1 MNLYSSITYNYDMGN
16 DIYFHKNFTGGFI
29 VAMTGIVLI
38 SFNGQNL
45 ELNPL
50 GDLLAI
56 ITALVWAFYSILTK
70 KISNFGYPVI
80 LSTRRTF
87 FYGILFMI
95 PALFLADFQSDISRF
110 GNITYLFNI
119 LYLGLGASALC
130 FVTWNF
136 AVKELGAVKTSVYI
150 YMIPVITVIT
160 SVLILHEKLTLLAG
174 TGTVLTLIGL
184 FLSEYRMDKK
194 KTKINFQNE
203 K

>member
-56 ITALVWAFYSILTK
+56 IAALVWAFYSILTK

-87 FYGILFMI
+87 SMEFYL
-95 PALFLADFQSDISRF
+95 
-110 GNITYLFNI
+110 
-119 LYLGLGASALC
+119 
-130 FVTWNF
+130 
-136 AVKELGAVKTSVYI
+136 
-150 YMIPVITVIT
+150 
-160 SVLILHEKLTLLAG
+160 
-174 TGTVLTLIGL
+174 
-184 FLSEYRMDKK
+184 
-194 KTKINFQNE
+194 
-203 K
+203 

>member
-1 MNLYSSITYNYDMGN
+1 
-16 DIYFHKNFTGGFI
+16 
-29 VAMTGIVLI
+29 MTGIVLI

-56 ITALVWAFYSILTK
+56 IAALVWAFYSILTK

-110 GNITYLFNI
+110 GNIT
-119 LYLGLGASALC
+119 
-130 FVTWNF
+130 
-136 AVKELGAVKTSVYI
+136 
-150 YMIPVITVIT
+150 
-160 SVLILHEKLTLLAG
+160 
-174 TGTVLTLIGL
+174 
-184 FLSEYRMDKK
+184 
-194 KTKINFQNE
+194 
-203 K
+203 